1 MVAGRERLKSCPDQN
16 QVATQTFLVP
26 CMNRRL
32 TTKFVLLLAMLLLP
46 FVVQAETSPQ
56 AALSSALRATPA
68 VGVVV
73 DLKTGRLLATVKDAN
88 QSAAPGSILKP
99 LFLAAALEQHE
110 VLPQTT
116 VFCRRNLRIMDGGT
130 NMELPCTH
138 PQSDVA
144 FAAQE
149 ALAYS
154 CNQYFA
160 ALADRIPTPQLAAI
174 LQHYGLPRAPTP
186 LTREQKQLLVLGV
199 EGIAVSPAQ
208 MAVAYRKLFLELD
221 KVQVETP

>member
-1 MVAGRERLKSCPDQN
+1 
-16 QVATQTFLVP
+16 
-26 CMNRRL
+26 MNRRL

-99 LFLAAALEQHE
+99 LFLAAALEQRE

-116 VFCRRNLRIMDGGT
+116 VFCRRNLRIVDGVH
-130 NMELPCTH
+130 EYRLPCTH

-174 LQHYGLPRAPTP
+174 LQHYGLPQTAHPTNQGAKTAP
-186 LTREQKQLLVLGV
+186 GV
-199 EGIAVSPAQ
+199 GRRGDRRLSRPNGRCLSQIVP
-208 MAVAYRKLFLELD
+208 
-221 KVQVETP
+221 